1 MKRNIFYTILLLAVV
16 SMFNSCTTPPI
27 EAAQDAYD
35 YNAIIPK
42 IFGISGPSQTAAS
55 GLAPVRYSTTTRRG
69 GSTLEW
75 TVTGHSATI
84 TPVEG
89 DPFSADILFAQSDV
103 DVDGVVVT
111 CVETT
116 MGGVSSEPFSVTVDL
131 KKFKPMTFDQFLGE
145 WSYVETGS
153 GTSEGKINMV
163 DAGNGKLKMVL
174 VSEEE
179 GLPPVLSWLFIG
191 WGERFQ
197 SGFADRGN
205 VIIAP
210 NLNSGGV
217 TIPEQYWGQTLPGP
231 YDYWIN
237 GSGNWEGINQTM
249 TLDYALQFDDSYSD
263 DYKPCTMVLTKL

>member
-27 EAAQDAYD
+27 EAAQEAYD

-42 IFGISGPSQTAAS
+42 IFGISGPTQTAAS
-55 GLAPVRYSTTTRRG
+55 GLAPVRYSITTRRG
-69 GSTLEW
+69 GSTTEW
-75 TVTGHSATI
+75 TVSGSGASVSA
-84 TPVEG
+84 VDG
-89 DPFSADILFAQSDV
+89 DPFSADILFDQSDV
-103 DVDGVVVT
+103 DIDDVVVT

-116 MGGVSSEPFSVTVDL
+116 MGGVSSDPFSITVDL
-131 KKFKPMTFDQFLGE
+131 KKFKPMAFSEFLGE
-145 WSYVETGS
+145 WSYVESGS
-153 GTSEGKINMV
+153 GTSTGTITMV
-163 DAGNGKLKMVL
+163 DAGDGKLKMVS
-174 VSEEE
+174 SEV
-179 GLPPVLSWLFIG
+179 GLPPVMSWIFIG

-197 SGFADRGN
+197 PGFANQGN
-205 VIIAP
+205 IIIVP

-217 TIPEQYWGQTLPGP
+217 TIPDQYWGQTLPGP

-249 TLDYALQFDDSYSD
+249 TINYAMDFDDSYSD